1 MVAFQSTY
9 SLHFTPNNSNSSIH
23 FPEKCQVHKFW
34 GFIKN
39 LGPHRLLKKSTS
51 PRVVEKSMSQ
61 NVWNSHNPLYI
72 TWILPPPLLP
82 PKKKRYLIK
91 TSRNILCIG
100 PGAQTSNFPNPT
112 KSPRLSRLLGPDLL
126 PSSMRSSPCAPNSFN
141 HDLSDRGKHPDD
153 VQALSFFLLWQKN
166 MADLCW
172 MILFPYKNDS
182 QIFFKFRYCWYM
194 SEFFLKITWGFWCK
208 NAEKLQ
214 VFKTVARL
222 RAGPK
227 SLFWSKA
234 LFGTIPRP
242 AEMQVLKRKLVWCLN
257 FSTKLKT
264 MRTVKLDR
272 FPRPDG
278 RQEKDN
284 QRGGCEA
291 SQPRRTEDS
300 MGWTPN
306 SKLFGVIFESLETT
320 TTKGK
325 IWSFYLSFLSKNSP
339 LWASPIFCIASKW
352 QTA

>member
-1 MVAFQSTY
+1 
-9 SLHFTPNNSNSSIH
+9 
-23 FPEKCQVHKFW
+23 
-34 GFIKN
+34 
-39 LGPHRLLKKSTS
+39 
-51 PRVVEKSMSQ
+51 
-61 NVWNSHNPLYI
+61 
-72 TWILPPPLLP
+72 
-82 PKKKRYLIK
+82 
-91 TSRNILCIG
+91 
-100 PGAQTSNFPNPT
+100 
-112 KSPRLSRLLGPDLL
+112 
-126 PSSMRSSPCAPNSFN
+126 
-141 HDLSDRGKHPDD
+141 
-153 VQALSFFLLWQKN
+153 

-257 FSTKLKT
+257 FSTELKT

-291 SQPRRTEDS
+291 SHPRRTEDS

-320 TTKGK
+320 TGWKDLIFLFFFSLLKIHLFELHPFFKHLSGRPLSLWLFLRNCKTGISPRCGNAASLDVLPGRKEETLLQADFGNKFSQITCLSSEIYHQPTKNAFSTK
-325 IWSFYLSFLSKNSP
+325 SLSKLSEQFLWWKIGKRVNKSLNKKELKSSVGWACSP
-339 LWASPIFCIASKW
+339 RDS
-352 QTA
+352 

>member
-1 MVAFQSTY
+1 MTVRSF
-9 SLHFTPNNSNSSIH
+9 SS
-23 FPEKCQVHKFW
+23 
-34 GFIKN
+34 
-39 LGPHRLLKKSTS
+39 
-51 PRVVEKSMSQ
+51 
-61 NVWNSHNPLYI
+61 
-72 TWILPPPLLP
+72 
-82 PKKKRYLIK
+82 
-91 TSRNILCIG
+91 
-100 PGAQTSNFPNPT
+100 
-112 KSPRLSRLLGPDLL
+112 
-126 PSSMRSSPCAPNSFN
+126 
-141 HDLSDRGKHPDD
+141 SDIVDICPM
-153 VQALSFFLLWQKN
+153 FFL
-166 MADLCW
+166 
-172 MILFPYKNDS
+172 
-182 QIFFKFRYCWYM
+182 
-194 SEFFLKITWGFWCK
+194 ITWGFGCK

-306 SKLFGVIFESLETT
+306 SKLFGVIFET

>member
-1 MVAFQSTY
+1 MPSPQILRIHQEFGS
-9 SLHFTPNNSNSSIH
+9 PPSSKKINLPPGGWEINVPKCGK
-23 FPEKCQVHKFW
+23 FPQP
-34 GFIKN
+34 FIYHLN
-39 LGPHRLLKKSTS
+39 LTTTS
-51 PRVVEKSMSQ
+51 P
-61 NVWNSHNPLYI
+61 
-72 TWILPPPLLP
+72 PPQ
-82 PKKKRYLIK
+82 KKRYLIK

-278 RQEKDN
+278 DRK
-284 QRGGCEA
+284 
-291 SQPRRTEDS
+291 S
-300 MGWTPN
+300 
-306 SKLFGVIFESLETT
+306 VV
-320 TTKGK
+320 
-325 IWSFYLSFLSKNSP
+325 
-339 LWASPIFCIASKW
+339 
-352 QTA
+352 